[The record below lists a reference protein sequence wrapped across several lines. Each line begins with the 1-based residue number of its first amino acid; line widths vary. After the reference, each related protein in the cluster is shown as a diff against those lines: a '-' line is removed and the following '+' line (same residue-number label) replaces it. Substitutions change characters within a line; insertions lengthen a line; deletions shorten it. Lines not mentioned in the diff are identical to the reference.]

1 MIQSLEDLCKK
12 HKGKHKLKV
21 NLIDSTNRQTLNLF
35 STDKKV
41 TVDTTFIAAVE
52 KEGLGYKLNWDWW
65 EMGFLL
71 RGAFREES
79 TPQYL
84 TVFLSFFNEI

>member
-1 MIQSLEDLCKK
+1 MIQNLEDLCKK

-52 KEGLGYKLNWDWW
+52 KEGLGYKLN
-65 EMGFLL
+65 
-71 RGAFREES
+71 
-79 TPQYL
+79 
-84 TVFLSFFNEI
+84 